1 MQLHCRSCGQGPPLV
16 ILHGLFGSLENWHT
30 ISTRLAAHFHV
41 FALDQRNHGQSP
53 HSPEM
58 DYDFMADDLRE
69 FLEQHA
75 LPRADV
81 IGHSMGGKVAMQFA
95 ALYPDLVYRLIIV
108 DIAPKT

>member
-1 MQLHCRSCGQGPPLV
+1 MQLYFRSYGQGPALI

-30 ISTRLAAHFHV
+30 ISTRLGADFQV

-58 DYDFMADDLRE
+58 DYDLMADDLQE
-69 FLEQHA
+69 FMEQQAVPKAH
-75 LPRADV
+75 V

-95 ALYPDLVYRLIIV
+95 AGRPHRVDRL
-108 DIAPKT
+108 